1 MENNGKE
8 SRRHLSSEK
17 KFEIVKEVI
26 IGKLSVSDVCR
37 KHEIGTGQYYK
48 WQQLFF
54 NGALEGLRHKKN
66 GREAGKEEKLKGENE
81 RLKSVIAELATENLQ
96 LKKSL
101 GE

>member
-26 IGKLSVSDVCR
+26 VGKLPVSLVCK
-37 KHEIGTGQYYK
+37 KHEVSTGQYYK
-48 WQQLFF
+48 WQQVFF
-54 NGALEGLRHKKN
+54 NAALEGLRHKKN
-66 GREAGKEEKLKGENE
+66 GREASKEQRLTAENEKLKG
-81 RLKSVIAELATENLQ
+81 VIAELATENLR

>member
-26 IGKLSVSDVCR
+26 IGKSPVSEVCK
-37 KHEIGTGQYYK
+37 KHEVATGQYYK

-54 NGALEGLRHKKN
+54 NGAIEGLRHKKN
-66 GREAGKEEKLKGENE
+66 GREAGKEERLTAENQKLKG
-81 RLKSVIAELATENLQ
+81 VIAELATENLQ

>member
-1 MENNGKE
+1 MENNGKG

-26 IGKLSVSDVCR
+26 MGKLPVSEVCKR
-37 KHEIGTGQYYK
+37 HEVATGQYYK
-48 WQQLFF
+48 WQQVFF

-66 GREAGKEEKLKGENE
+66 GREANKEERLTAENDRLKG
-81 RLKSVIAELATENLQ
+81 VIAEIATENLQ